1 MKQAFSPFALKVT
14 ALEALAAALAASAA
28 LALEMP
34 IWAMFLGWNAYF
46 TRGTGMKSGA
56 VNLGCVLIGLCL
68 GMTAQWLLAALSSRP
83 GFAEQVASVF
93 VVTWV
98 VLSLRFLP
106 KFDNVAAFFLG
117 LVAFFASGLE
127 PTWPTFAVLAGAAGL
142 GTAAGWLTSAA
153 QARWLG
159 VSKEIV
165 ESVAPHGQ
173 PRREAAA

>member
-1 MKQAFSPFALKVT
+1 MKEAFSPSALKIT
-14 ALEALAAALAASAA
+14 AAEAVAAALAAAVA
-28 LALEMP
+28 LVLGLP

-46 TRGTGMKSGA
+46 TRGTGAKSGA

-68 GMTAQWLLAALSSRP
+68 GMIAQFLLATLSSHP
-83 GFAEQVASVF
+83 GFSEKVASVF

-106 KFDNVAAFFLG
+106 RFNNVAGFFLG
-117 LVAFFASGLE
+117 LVAFFASRLE
-127 PTWPTFAVLAGAAGL
+127 PGWPAFSLLAGAAGL

-159 VSKEIV
+159 GAKGIVSSV
-165 ESVAPHGQ
+165 EPHAP
-173 PRREAAA
+173 PSREAAA